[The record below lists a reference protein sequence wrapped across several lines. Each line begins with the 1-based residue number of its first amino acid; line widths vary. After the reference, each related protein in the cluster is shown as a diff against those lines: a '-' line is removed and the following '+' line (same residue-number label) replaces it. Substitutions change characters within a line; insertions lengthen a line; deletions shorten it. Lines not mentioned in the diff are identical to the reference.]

1 MYMTEEIIE
10 FIEEGLRRDMTDH
23 DIIEWCED
31 NTPDLADIY
40 HKYVDTNLSYR
51 MASMTMF
58 FIESVYG
65 CDDDYDKIRLFV
77 NHMQRE
83 ESVVN

>member
-1 MYMTEEIIE
+1 MTEEIIE

-65 CDDDYDKIRLFV
+65 RDDDYDKIRLFV